1 MPVFRAGG
9 KNCTNEHKETS
20 NMNGQNDIQGILEA
34 IERYAEAGRKA
45 SRAIGESAFT
55 PDATMSWVDGGKI
68 VTVPIAALYDVLEK
82 TGEEEVSYTVEQV
95 SLAGDVAFVR
105 IASTFGKLASF
116 HDLFTLA
123 RGADGWRIASKIY
136 SVKA

>member
-1 MPVFRAGG
+1 
-9 KNCTNEHKETS
+9 
-20 NMNGQNDIQGILEA
+20 MNGQNDIQGILGA

-95 SLAGDVAFVR
+95 SLAGDIAFVR
-105 IASTFGKLASF
+105 IASTFSKLASF

-123 RGADGWRIASKIY
+123 RGADGWKIASKIY
-136 SVKA
+136 RVKA